1 MARTHAV
8 GRGWWGRPWCTQRW
22 ALPGSG
28 YNRHNEDFI
37 ETLAFVCLWKNKKQN
52 KTNIQILVMLFK
64 GNKQI
69 KLNGQGFL
77 SMKEILFNLSYNVKL
92 N

>member
-1 MARTHAV
+1 
-8 GRGWWGRPWCTQRW
+8 
-22 ALPGSG
+22 
-28 YNRHNEDFI
+28 
-37 ETLAFVCLWKNKKQN
+37 
-52 KTNIQILVMLFK
+52 MLFK

-92 N
+92 NWFHYFYFK